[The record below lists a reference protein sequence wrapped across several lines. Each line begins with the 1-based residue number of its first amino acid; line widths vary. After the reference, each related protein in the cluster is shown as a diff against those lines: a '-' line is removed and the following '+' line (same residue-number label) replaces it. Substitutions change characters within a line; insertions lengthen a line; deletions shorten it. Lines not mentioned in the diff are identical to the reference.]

1 LPCSKNV
8 LTLLPI
14 PRLGWAGMSF
24 SRILD
29 ELGFY
34 LESGGTKREAL
45 RGLLLSGKI
54 SQNTFDLID
63 SKLSRLTSVVANLK
77 ETLAAEESFWKTNL
91 TERTRILESL
101 LVELELKRILGEIGE
116 EEWTLK
122 SAIINSGL
130 GSLKK
135 NEALT
140 SRIEQE
146 PALPIQRTLGERVNE
161 KVMTELKEEDE
172 LSDRK
177 NFHLSDKTTVRH
189 VGNENPIN
197 VRPNTYKRRRS
208 IAKEPPSLGNSLV
221 SRMHC
226 MNPWKPECK
235 SVDIGL
241 SIYFKGQMVPICR
254 RCWEDIS
261 KKNIEWSSL

>member
-1 LPCSKNV
+1 
-8 LTLLPI
+8 
-14 PRLGWAGMSF
+14 MSF
-24 SRILD
+24 SRVLGELD
-29 ELGFY
+29 VY
-34 LESGGTKREAL
+34 LKSEGKKREAL
-45 RGLLLSGKI
+45 QGLLLSGKI
-54 SQNTFDLID
+54 SQKTFDLID
-63 SKLSRLTSVVANLK
+63 SKLSRLTSVVADLM

-122 SAIINSGL
+122 STIINSGL
-130 GSLKK
+130 DSLRK
-135 NEALT
+135 NEPLT

-146 PALPIQRTLGERVNE
+146 PALPIQTTLGERVNE
-161 KVMTELKEEDE
+161 KAMTELKKENE
-172 LSDRK
+172 
-177 NFHLSDKTTVRH
+177 FYDKTTVRH

-197 VRPNTYKRRRS
+197 MRPNTNKRRRS

-235 SVDIGL
+235 SLDIGL